1 MSFHCQCPVL
11 GRVGSPPFSTRSKE
25 VVRSDQVRTVEGEVA
40 RSVTELDLGYPVIN
54 PQVKAVEKQAQQVS
68 PFGGR
73 LTAQALL

>member
-1 MSFHCQCPVL
+1 ML